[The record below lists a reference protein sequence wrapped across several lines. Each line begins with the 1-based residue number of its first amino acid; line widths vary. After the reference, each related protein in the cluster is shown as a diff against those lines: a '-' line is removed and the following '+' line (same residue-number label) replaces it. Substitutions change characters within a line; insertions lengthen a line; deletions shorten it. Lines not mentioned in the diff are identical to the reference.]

1 VQKSKTSSA
10 EVDSLLNDMN
20 VLLARLDASR
30 FTLAA
35 ARLSSAIDA
44 VVDDALDNHAIYRAE
59 TNFNVH

>member
-1 VQKSKTSSA
+1 
-10 EVDSLLNDMN
+10 MN

-44 VVDDALDNHAIYRAE
+44 VIDDALDNHAIYRAE